1 MKEFWN
7 KRFAAENYAY
17 GKAPNEFLKAQIDK
31 LATTGKI
38 LFPAE
43 GEGRNAVYA
52 AQKGWNVE
60 AFDIS
65 ESGKTKALQLAK
77 SQNVALNY
85 QVGFLE
91 NLNYEANSFD
101 AIALIYAHV
110 PPPVKANFY
119 MAFAK
124 LLKPN
129 GLIIVEAFSTSH
141 LIYRERNPN
150 VGGPNVLEILFSI
163 EEIKNYFPNFEI
175 LQLED
180 TEVTLNEGEF
190 HNGTGKVIRFIG
202 RKRISSLQR
211 IVHRS

>member
-7 KRFAAENYAY
+7 ERFAAENYAY
-17 GKAPNEFLKAQIDK
+17 GESPNAFLKAQIDN
-31 LATTGKI
+31 LTTAGKI

-65 ESGKTKALQLAK
+65 ESGKIKALKLAE

-85 QVGFLE
+85 QVGTLE
-91 NLNYEANSFD
+91 DLNYEANSFD

-110 PPPVKANFY
+110 PPNVKVNFY
-119 MAFAK
+119 QAFAK

-129 GLIIVEAFSTSH
+129 GVIIMEVFSTTH
-141 LIYRERNPN
+141 LAYRAKNPS
-150 VGGPNVLEILFSI
+150 VGGPNVLEMLFSI
-163 EEIKNYFPNFEI
+163 EEIKSYFPNFEI
-175 LQLED
+175 LKLED
-180 TEVTLNEGEF
+180 VEVELNEGEF

-202 RKRISSLQR
+202 RKK
-211 IVHRS
+211 

>member
-7 KRFAAENYAY
+7 TRFAAENYAY
-17 GKAPNEFLKAQIDK
+17 GKAPNEFLKVQIDN

-52 AQKGWNVE
+52 AQKGWEVE

-65 ESGKTKALQLAK
+65 ESGKIKALQLAQ
-77 SQNVALNY
+77 SQNVALTY

-91 NLNYEANSFD
+91 DLTYPANSFD

-110 PPPVKANFY
+110 PPPIKANFY
-119 MAFAK
+119 TAFAE

-129 GLIIVEAFSTSH
+129 GLIILEAFSTTN
-141 LIYRERNPN
+141 LPYRAKNPKI
-150 VGGPNVLEILFSI
+150 GGPDVLEMLFSI
-163 EEIKNYFPNFEI
+163 EEVKSYFPKFEI

-180 TEVTLNEGEF
+180 VVVTLNEGEF

-202 RKRISSLQR
+202 RKK
-211 IVHRS
+211 

>member
-7 KRFAAENYAY
+7 ERYATENYAY
-17 GKAPNEFLKAQIDK
+17 GEAPNEFLKAQIDN
-31 LATTGKI
+31 LTNTGKI

-65 ESGKTKALQLAK
+65 DSGRSKAIQLAEN
-77 SQNVALNY
+77 QGVTINY
-85 QVGFLE
+85 QVNILE

-110 PPPVKANFY
+110 PPPVKTNFY
-119 MAFAK
+119 QAFAE

-129 GLIIVEAFSTSH
+129 GVIIMEVFSTTN
-141 LIYRERNPN
+141 LAYRAKNPS
-150 VGGPNVLEILFSI
+150 VGGPNVLEMLFSI
-163 EEIKNYFPNFEI
+163 DEVKSYFPNFEI

-180 TEVTLNEGEF
+180 VEVELNEGEF
-190 HNGTGKVIRFIG
+190 HQGTGKVIRFIG
-202 RKRISSLQR
+202 RKK
-211 IVHRS
+211 